1 MYRFFCLLGFSFAS
15 LICLAQRSIDSLPAS
30 QAGPVKVYYDAMG
43 EQSPLYNGR
52 EYVEYSATIQVGH
65 PFYDTTEFVR
75 GTIIYEGMQFNDA
88 MILYDIVKDKVII
101 RHFNQ
106 IFRID
111 LLVEKIREF
120 HLLDHHFIRLYPD
133 SAGVVEEGFYD
144 KMHEGKFQFFIKRKK
159 VVSEE
164 RSGSDLFNVAE
175 QKDIFYLQKEGIYY
189 PVKTFKGLLKVFGN
203 RSDAIRQHLR
213 KNGIK
218 FRKAREAAV
227 LMAVQYYDH
236 LSN

>member
-1 MYRFFCLLGFSFAS
+1 MYRFFCLLVLSFAS
-15 LICLAQRSIDSLPAS
+15 FGSLAQRSIDSLPALK
-30 QAGPVKVYYDAMG
+30 AGPVKVYYDAMG

-52 EYVEYSATIQVGH
+52 EYVEYAATIQVGH
-65 PFYDTTEFVR
+65 PFYQTTEFAK

-88 MILYDIVKDKVII
+88 MMLYDIVKDKVII
-101 RHFNQ
+101 RHFNK

-111 LLVEKIREF
+111 LPVEKIQEF
-120 HLLDHHFIRLYPD
+120 YLLDHHFIRLYPD
-133 SAGVVEEGFYD
+133 STGLVEEGFYD
-144 KMHEGKFQFFIKRKK
+144 KMYEGKIQLFIKRKK
-159 VVSEE
+159 VVIEE
-164 RSGSDLFNVAE
+164 RSGTDLLNVAE
-175 QKDIFYLQKEGIYY
+175 QKDIFYLQKEGIYH

-227 LMAVQYYDH
+227 LMAVQHYDR

>member
-1 MYRFFCLLGFSFAS
+1 MYRFFCLQLFSFAS
-15 LICLAQRSIDSLPAS
+15 LISFAQRSIDSLSGS
-30 QAGPVKVYYDAMG
+30 QPGPVKVYYDAMG

-52 EYVEYSATIQVGH
+52 EYVEYSGTIQVGH
-65 PFYDTTEFVR
+65 PFYHTTEFAK

-101 RHFNQ
+101 RHFNK

-111 LLVEKIREF
+111 LPVEKIQEF

-133 SAGVVEEGFYD
+133 STDLVEEGFYD
-144 KMHEGKFQFFIKRKK
+144 KMYEGKINFFIKRRKL
-159 VVSEE
+159 VTEE
-164 RSGSDLFNVAE
+164 RSGTDLLNVAE
-175 QKDIFYLQKEGIYY
+175 QKDIFYLQKEGVYHT
-189 PVKTFKGLLKVFGN
+189 VKTFKGLLNVFSN

-218 FRKAREAAV
+218 FRKAREVAV
-227 LMAVQYYDH
+227 LMAVQYYDR